1 MNQAIWRGWD
11 LEPTWAVPDLVATRT
26 PGALPGLD
34 NGLPQFRGDARQEIV
49 GIVAGARDH
58 GEDVAVGDIED
69 DKAAGANGIEGAFGD
84 GL

>member
-58 GEDVAVGDIED
+58 GED